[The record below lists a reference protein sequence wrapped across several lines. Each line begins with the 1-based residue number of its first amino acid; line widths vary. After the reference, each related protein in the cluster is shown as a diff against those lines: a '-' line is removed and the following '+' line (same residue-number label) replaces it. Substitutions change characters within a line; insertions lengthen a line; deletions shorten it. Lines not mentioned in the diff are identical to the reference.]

1 MQRKDSSRHRRCA
14 GFTLVE
20 LLVVIAII
28 GILIGLSLPA
38 LQALREA
45 GRRTQ
50 CQYNLS
56 QIGLAIAEYHAAHGR
71 FPAGTFAD
79 SGPVVNEPVGYHH
92 NWIEG
97 LLPHLD
103 AQVIYEAI
111 DREVSIYAP
120 ENEDALQASLSVVH
134 CPSAP
139 GPIGNETNY
148 AGCHHDS
155 ESPIDVTNNGVFI
168 LNESFSTDDI
178 HDGLSYTLFVGE
190 KLDPIGDLGYLSG
203 TRASLRNAGHKISD
217 GYAAELDQRPEG
229 EPQRSLYVGGFGAAH
244 FGGGYLMMGDASVKF
259 FGDGM
264 DLQVLSQM
272 AHRSDGAMPEEL

>member
-1 MQRKDSSRHRRCA
+1 MNPSYRLSRS

-20 LLVVIAII
+20 VLVVIAII

-38 LQALREA
+38 LQAVREA

-56 QIGLAIAEYHAAHGR
+56 QIGLAIAEYHAGHGH
-71 FPAGTFAD
+71 FPSGTVAE
-79 SGPVVNEPVGYHH
+79 SGPVINKPVGYHH

-111 DREVSIYAP
+111 DRDVSIYA
-120 ENEDALQASLSVVH
+120 EANEDALQASLAVVH
-134 CPSAP
+134 CPSSP

-155 ESPIDVTNNGVFI
+155 EAPIDVTNNGVFI
-168 LNESFSTDDI
+168 LNQSFSIDDI
-178 HDGLSYTLFVGE
+178 PDGLSFTLFVGE

-203 TRASLRNAGHKISD
+203 TRASLRNTGHKIGD
-217 GYAAELDQRPEG
+217 GYGAMLDLRPKD
-229 EPQRSLYVGGFGAAH
+229 EPERSLYVGGFAAAH
-244 FGGGYLMMGDASVKF
+244 FGGAYLMMGDASVKF

-272 AHRSDGAMPEEL
+272 ANRSDGAMPTDF